1 MALSSSGHRS
11 SVNSGQQVGVLRLP
25 QGTNLL
31 SIKTAG
37 LVKLVILPY
46 TVPQGAKHPVA
57 KPGEQHYARDYYVHK
72 DFGPSGKAQAVCPR
86 LTFGKPCPICEAIQS
101 QLQGGQINKDQAKKL
116 NAKQRTLFNVWTP
129 DDGKVLL
136 FDTSYH
142 TFTKTL
148 YQIVGASVAIPG
160 FEFADYFADAVEG
173 SFIHATFVE
182 KPLPSGPYRDLAAA
196 LFTRHGGVPADVL
209 AKVVALDNLLIVESY
224 EALKAKFWDLDA
236 DETAETATAEAD
248 HVPVVVTSAPVTTS
262 GLVVNKPI
270 SVPVVT
276 PAPIQTTAIPS
287 LTAPVAPPAPVTSPA
302 TSPAASPEATAPATK
317 KRTNTPKQTVAAE
330 DATSAWVGKG
340 KTVYSRA
347 FGECTVL
354 KNQDGVI
361 TVLDAADEPHKVK
374 LDDLA
379 EKPWPATSESSAP
392 AKVSGGEA
400 PQAASGGE
408 ENAEEW
414 GNWEDPEENS

>member
-11 SVNSGQQVGVLRLP
+11 SVNSASQVGVLRLP

-31 SIKTAG
+31 SIKSPG

-101 QLQGGQINKDQAKKL
+101 QLQSGQISKDQAKKL

-129 DDGKVLL
+129 DDGKVLV
-136 FDTSYH
+136 FDVSYH
-142 TFTKTL
+142 TFTKSL
-148 YQIVGASVAIPG
+148 YQIVGANVAIPG
-160 FEFADYFADAVEG
+160 FEFADYFADAVDG

-182 KPLPSGPYRDLAAA
+182 KPLPTGPYRDLVAA
-196 LFTRHGGVPADVL
+196 LFTKHGGVPADVL
-209 AKVVALDNLLIVESY
+209 AKAVPLDNLLIVESY

-236 DETAETATAEAD
+236 DETAEAATADAD

-276 PAPIQTTAIPS
+276 PAPIQTTAVPS
-287 LTAPVAPPAPVTSPA
+287 VTAPVAPAAPVTPQAPAAPQAEPASPPA
-302 TSPAASPEATAPATK
+302 TQTK
-317 KRTNTPKQTVAAE
+317 KRTTQPKQAAE
-330 DATSAWVGKG
+330 DAPYAWAQKG
-340 KTVYSRA
+340 KTVYSRLH
-347 FGECTVL
+347 GECTVL

-361 TVLDAADEPHKVK
+361 TILDSADEPHKAK
-374 LDDLA
+374 LDELA
-379 EKPWPATSESSAP
+379 AKPWPEALQGTAPATTSESE
-392 AKVSGGEA
+392 V
-400 PQAASGGE
+400 QAASGEDEGGDDWDWE
-408 ENAEEW
+408 DAEE
-414 GNWEDPEENS
+414 

>member
-1 MALSSSGHRS
+1 M
-11 SVNSGQQVGVLRLP
+11 
-25 QGTNLL
+25 
-31 SIKTAG
+31 
-37 LVKLVILPY
+37 VILPY

-72 DFGPSGKAQAVCPR
+72 NFGPSGKEQAVCPR
-86 LTFGKPCPICEAIQS
+86 LTFNKPCPICEAIQS
-101 QLQGGQINKDQAKKL
+101 QLQSGQISKDQAKNL

-129 DDGKVLL
+129 DDDKVLIY
-136 FDTSYH
+136 DASYH
-142 TFTKTL
+142 TFTKIL
-148 YQIVGASVAIPG
+148 YQIVSASVAIPG

-173 SFIHATFVE
+173 SFVHATFIE
-182 KPLPSGPYRDLAAA
+182 KPLPTGPYRELVAA
-196 LFTRHGGVPADVL
+196 LFTKHGGVRADIL
-209 AKVVALDNLLIVESY
+209 AKAAPLDNLLVVESY
-224 EALKAKFWDLDA
+224 DALKAKFWDLDTDEAA
-236 DETAETATAEAD
+236 DATDAAD
-248 HVPVVVTSAPVTTS
+248 SVPVTVTSAPPAVTS

-276 PAPIQTTAIPS
+276 PAPIQTTGIPS
-287 LTAPVAPPAPVTSPA
+287 TTAPVVETPAATAPVAPAVEP
-302 TSPAASPEATAPATK
+302 PAAPPAATTK
-317 KRTNTPKQTVAAE
+317 KRTNTPKQAVAAE

-340 KTVYSRA
+340 KTVYSKA

-379 EKPWPATSESSAP
+379 EKPWPATSQGSAP
-392 AKVSGGEA
+392 ATVSGSEA

-408 ENAEEW
+408 ENAEDW
-414 GNWEDPEENS
+414 GNWDDPEENS

>member
-11 SVNSGQQVGVLRLP
+11 SVNSASQVGVLRLP

-31 SIKTAG
+31 SIKSPG

-101 QLQGGQINKDQAKKL
+101 QLQSGQISKDQAKKL

-129 DDGKVLL
+129 DDGKVLV
-136 FDTSYH
+136 FDVSYH
-142 TFTKTL
+142 TFTKSL
-148 YQIVGASVAIPG
+148 YQIVGANVAIPG
-160 FEFADYFADAVEG
+160 FEFADYFADAVDG

-182 KPLPSGPYRDLAAA
+182 KPLPTGPYRDLVAA
-196 LFTRHGGVPADVL
+196 LFTKHGGVPADVL
-209 AKVVALDNLLIVESY
+209 AKAVPLDNLLIVESY

-236 DETAETATAEAD
+236 DEASDSATADAD

-276 PAPIQTTAIPS
+276 PAPIQTTAVPS
-287 LTAPVAPPAPVTSPA
+287 VTAPVAPPAPVAPVAPQTEPDSPPA
-302 TSPAASPEATAPATK
+302 TQAK
-317 KRTNTPKQTVAAE
+317 KRTTQPKQAA
-330 DATSAWVGKG
+330 DDPNAWAQKG

-347 FGECTVL
+347 YGECTVL

-361 TVLDAADEPHKVK
+361 TILDSADEPHKAK
-374 LDDLA
+374 LDELA
-379 EKPWPATSESSAP
+379 STPWPEALPSEAP
-392 AKVSGGEA
+392 ATAGEGEA
-400 PQAASGGE
+400 QAASGGE
-408 ENAEEW
+408 EDSDGWDWEE
-414 GNWEDPEENS
+414 PEA